1 MKRIRQ
7 GLNSVKLRYKLALF
21 YVVFCFL
28 PVMVLFL
35 FSFVQMRQIITD
47 KEILNLQSYLYQ
59 SVSTMDGKLDVYDNL
74 SDYIAFDQDLTA
86 VFSRTYENAYEQYEQ
101 VTEVVDPVLQSLKY
115 FHDKIKT
122 ITIYTDNG
130 MVRHDTTIGTVSE
143 VADQKWYKRAQE
155 TTSAEWYV
163 EEEGKKIFSAHADG
177 CWGGQGGCAV
187 H

>member
-115 FHDKIKT
+115 FGSFLCLLRNLI
-122 ITIYTDNG
+122 
-130 MVRHDTTIGTVSE
+130 
-143 VADQKWYKRAQE
+143 
-155 TTSAEWYV
+155 
-163 EEEGKKIFSAHADG
+163 IFL
-177 CWGGQGGCAV
+177 
-187 H
+187 